1 MQNEAAN
8 PVEQDECALTPEQL
22 AFMVQHHDFIE
33 AAYAAENLD
42 ILGDLADS
50 AAYRRY
56 FGAMP
61 FEEAYDRYQCM
72 LGA

>member
-8 PVEQDECALTPEQL
+8 PVEQGECALTPEQL

-33 AAYAAENLD
+33 ATYAAENPD
-42 ILGDLADS
+42 ALGDLADS